1 MHMSKKMLAAVALAG
16 AAALVL
22 AGCSSDSGSGGG
34 EATGEPIVVAASS
47 SLTFF
52 PEAPQAVQAV
62 FDEYNAAGGLNG
74 RPLQY
79 NVCDDKVDPAA
90 SAQCQKD
97 ALSAGAVAMVGSS
110 SLLDCAVNWKTWIDN
125 DLVSLQG
132 TGVDPYCFG
141 TSNVAPANTGPFF
154 DGQATIQQAADDGN
168 KAICM
173 NATTADPATKQAY
186 EEMIVNWEAF
196 SGMKFAAVD
205 TSAGYGADYTANISG
220 LISSAK
226 CDSFVFLGVGPDVLG
241 MINILTQQGITAPV
255 YVQTSCYYP
264 EFATSSASYG
274 GIISTPA
281 EFSPLEDASNDD
293 FRALMDSA
301 GVPQSSFAQGGYLA
315 AKNFISILESIEG
328 DTIDAASVTAAAKGM
343 TTPDENAMRGNSW
356 IFGEGD
362 AHQANASAWNLT
374 IAPGSGVWTS
384 NGPWVGAKEIGFTP
398 LAVAK

>member
-1 MHMSKKMLAAVALAG
+1 MHMSKKMLAAVAIAG
-16 AAALVL
+16 AAALAL
-22 AGCSSDSGSGGG
+22 AGCSSDSSGGG
-34 EATGEPIVVAASS
+34 AATGEPIIVAANS

-62 FDEYNAAGGLNG
+62 FDEYNAAGGFNG

-79 NVCDDKVDPAA
+79 SVCDDKVDPAA

-125 DLVSLQG
+125 DMVSLQG

-154 DGQATIQQAADDGN
+154 DAQATIQQAADDGN
-168 KAICM
+168 KNICVL
-173 NATTADPATKQAY
+173 ATTADPSTKQAY
-186 EEMIVNWEAF
+186 IDMEANWEAF
-196 SGMKFAAVD
+196 SGQKFAAVD
-205 TSAGYGADYTANISG
+205 NSAAYGADYTSNVTALVSNG
-220 LISSAK
+220 G

-241 MINILTQQGITAPV
+241 MINVLTQQGVSSPV

-264 EFATSSASYG
+264 DFATAAASYAG
-274 GIISTPA
+274 TISVPA
-281 EFSPLEDASNDD
+281 EFAPLDQAVNDE
-293 FRALMDSA
+293 FKALMDSA

-315 AKNFISILESIEG
+315 AKNFIQILETVKG
-328 DTIDAASVTAAAKGM
+328 DKIDAAAITAAAKGM
-343 TTPDENAMRGNSW
+343 TTPDENKMRGNSW
-356 IFGEGD
+356 IFGDAD

-374 IAPGSGVWTS
+374 IAAGSGEWTS
-384 NGPWVGAKEIGFTP
+384 NGPWVGAEDIGFKS
-398 LAVAK
+398 LVVAQ

>member
-1 MHMSKKMLAAVALAG
+1 MHMSKKMLAAVAIAG
-16 AAALVL
+16 AAALAL
-22 AGCSSDSGSGGG
+22 AGCSSDSSGGG

-74 RPLQY
+74 RPLEY

-125 DLVSLQG
+125 DMVSLSG

-154 DGQATIQQAADDGN
+154 DGQATIQQAFLDGN
-168 KAICM
+168 KEICGLF
-173 NATTADPATKQAY
+173 ATADPSTKQAY
-186 EEMIVNWEAF
+186 VDMVANWEAF
-196 SGMKFAAVD
+196 SGQKMAAVD
-205 TSAGYGADYTANISG
+205 DSVGYGADYTSNVSALISG
-220 LISSAK
+220 AN

-241 MINILTQQGITAPV
+241 MINVLTQQGIKAPV

-264 EFATSSASYG
+264 EFAASAASYG
-274 GIISTPA
+274 GEISVPA
-281 EFSPLEDASNDD
+281 EFAPLDDAANDD
-293 FRALMDSA
+293 FKALMDSA

-315 AKNFISILESIEG
+315 AKNFIQILETIEG
-328 DTIDAASVTAAAKGM
+328 DTIDAAAVTAAAKAM
-343 TTPDENAMRGNSW
+343 TTPDENKMRGNAW

-362 AHQANASAWNLT
+362 THQANASSWELR
-374 IAPGSGVWTS
+374 IEPGSGVWTS
-384 NGPWVGAKEIGFTP
+384 KGPWLSAEDIGFKP
-398 LAVAK
+398 LPVAK